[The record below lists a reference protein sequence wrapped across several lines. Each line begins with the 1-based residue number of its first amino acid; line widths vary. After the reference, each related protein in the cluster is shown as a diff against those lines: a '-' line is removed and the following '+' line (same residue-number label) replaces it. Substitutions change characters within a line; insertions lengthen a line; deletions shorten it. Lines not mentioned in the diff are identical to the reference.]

1 MNVFERQGDL
11 IRMSAVSDLVN
22 GWPGGVIQASRH
34 DVFTT
39 ATYSVIEAYNSH
51 RGDWRLESDVECDVQ
66 YDPGD
71 PSLGTAVPAL
81 DVSVT
86 TNEEGTELF
95 LKVVNASAEDPIRAR
110 VELEGIEGQ
119 LGNKAAATTVTAATL
134 ETANTFS
141 EPNLVSSRRSEFPI
155 SGPRFEYEFLKH
167 SVTVIRIAVSLPL
180 S

>member
-51 RGDWRLESDVECDVQ
+51 RGDWRLKSDVECSIE

-86 TNEEGTELF
+86 ANDEGTELF
-95 LKVVNASAEDPIRAR
+95 LKVVNTSAENPIRAR
-110 VELEGIEGQ
+110 VELEGIESQ
-119 LGNKAAATTVTAATL
+119 LGDKGTATTVTAATL

-141 EPNLVSSRRSEFPI
+141 EPDLVSSGRSEFPI
-155 SGPRFEYEFLKH
+155 SGPRFEYAFPEH
-167 SVTVIRIAVSLPL
+167 SVTVIRIAL
-180 S
+180 SPTGP

>member
-1 MNVFERQGDL
+1 M
-11 IRMSAVSDLVN
+11 
-22 GWPGGVIQASRH
+22 IQASRH

-51 RGDWRLESDVECDVQ
+51 RGDWRLKSDVECDVE

-71 PSLGTAVPAL
+71 PTLGTAVPAL

-86 TNEEGTELF
+86 ANDEGTELF
-95 LKVVNASAEDPIRAR
+95 LKVVNTSAEDPVRAR
-110 VELEGIEGQ
+110 VELDGIEGQ
-119 LGNKAAATTVTAATL
+119 LGNKGTATVVTAATL

-141 EPNLVSSRRSEFPI
+141 EPNLVSSRTSEFPI
-155 SGPRFEYEFLKH
+155 PGPRFDYDFPEH
-167 SVTVIRIAVSLPL
+167 SVTVIRIAVSVPR